1 MYFNYLKKVHYLNLQ
16 PNFDQNK
23 TRNTQYYKGGTRDN
37 KTMNAAC
44 FHCAKPNHSY
54 RDCRNATESE
64 KETITNLLKAKNF
77 DYLKYNVR
85 VKKMQSRYKPYTIPL
100 NSRTPTI

>member
-1 MYFNYLKKVHYLNLQ
+1 MI
-16 PNFDQNK
+16 
-23 TRNTQYYKGGTRDN
+23 
-37 KTMNAAC
+37 AAC
-44 FHCAKPNHSY
+44 FHFAKPIRSY

-77 DYLKYNVR
+77 DYLKFNER
-85 VKKMQSRYKPYTIPL
+85 VKEMQSRYKPYTIPL